1 MKKGL
6 LLFVSATAMA
16 ISAQL
21 PNDVLNLAPP
31 APRKP
36 IGLSFEAF
44 PFLKNNEYFNTINPG
59 ETYFGFRT
67 QAAAVFNLQPG
78 GKAQLS
84 TGIMI
89 QENYGG
95 KTTVKPVFQLSLKS
109 YSEWNYIFGALKS
122 GTRHGLIEPLY
133 NYEQTLFQ
141 PIEYGIQVRK
151 NNNRVFYDGW
161 LEWRQQLNPVS
172 NRQEMLIAGQ
182 HFDYKLINGKR
193 GFVSFPMQ
201 AILVHQGG
209 QALNPPVNISTRI
222 NAAAGIRLGKRDTSL
237 LAEFYAL
244 QSLDNSPNPSQPWK
258 NGWATMTNLRIRFK
272 RFHTLAATWWFARE
286 FSTTTGSPV
295 FSNVNLNN
303 VYANS
308 HSRSLAMLRYVYS
321 RPILGSKIWID
332 ARIEPHYD
340 FQRGRTEFSHG
351 LYVKYIT
358 TGEIKIPRIPGLF

>member
-1 MKKGL
+1 MLLSCASL
-6 LLFVSATAMA
+6 LLN
-16 ISAQL
+16 AQL
-21 PNDVLNLAPP
+21 ANDVLNLSPP
-31 APRKP
+31 LPRKP

-95 KTTVKPVFQLSLKS
+95 KTLIKPVFQLSLLS
-109 YSEWNYIFGALKS
+109 YHDWNYIFGTLKS
-122 GTRHGLIEPLY
+122 GTRHGLIEPLF

-141 PIEYGIQVRK
+141 PLEYGIQVRK
-151 NNNRVFYDGW
+151 NNNSRFFYDGW
-161 LEWRQQLNPVS
+161 IEWRQQLNQAS

-182 HFDYKLINGKR
+182 HFDYRILQGKR
-193 GFVSFPMQ
+193 AFISIPLQ
-201 AILVHQGG
+201 AVLVHQGG

-222 NAAAGIRLGKRDTSL
+222 NATAGIRFAKADTSL
-237 LAEFYAL
+237 LTEFYAL
-244 QSLDNSPNPSQPWK
+244 QSIDNSPNPSQPWK
-258 NGWATMTNLRIRFK
+258 NGWAVMSNIRIRFK
-272 RFHTLAATWWFARE
+272 KYNTLAGTFWHGNE
-286 FSTTTGSPV
+286 FTTTTGSPV

-308 HSRSLAMLRYVYS
+308 RSRTLLMLRYVYS
-321 RPILGSKIWID
+321 RPILGSKIWLD

-340 FQRGRTEFSHG
+340 LQRSRAEFSHG
-351 LYVKYIT
+351 LYIKYIT
-358 TGEIKIPRIPGLF
+358 TGELRIPRLPGLF